1 MHNHQLLSNLINPAL
16 PARPVCIH
24 VYVCASV
31 CGTKRNGGV
40 KWISDKSEGRDGQ
53 DGGGESMREAVD
65 GGKQEINMGFWVIT
79 VVLKKKKKK
88 ICHDNSNQGNMVT
101 HSHLV

>member
-79 VVLKKKKKK
+79 VVLKKKKK
-88 ICHDNSNQGNMVT
+88 DLS
-101 HSHLV
+101 